1 MAQEITVHLRTPHT
15 EQERFRRS
23 TAKRK
28 IIRAGRRGGKTVG
41 VAILAVDGFLAV
53 KRVLYTAPTGEQAEK
68 FWYEVSRS
76 LAEPVEAGIYH
87 KNETERVI
95 ERPGTENRIRAKTAW
110 NANTL
115 RGDYGDLLIF
125 DEWQLMAEDTWE
137 EVGAPMLLDNNG
149 DAIFVYTPPSLRSTG
164 VSRAQDPRHA
174 AKMFRAAREDKTGRW
189 EAFHFTSFDNPHI
202 SAEGLK
208 EITLDMSRDAY
219 HTEIMAEDDD
229 LQVALLVYAPF
240 NEKVCKVER
249 FEVPGSWD
257 VVVGHDFGSANPA
270 ALFLARVRLPL
281 PLGAPAYMRMNDLI
295 AWHEYLPGAGRST
308 ARHVEEFMVLTRGRT
323 VVKRVGGSHQED
335 EIRQGYGAH
344 GWHIQEPHLQRVNA
358 QVDMVRGIM
367 ELNKFF
373 VFSDLYNYLGELA
386 NCMWKLDDQG
396 KATNVIK
403 DEAKYNLCACA
414 RYILSDF
421 TPETVAHRRAGD
433 PVVVLRRGW

>member
-1 MAQEITVHLRTPHT
+1 MAQAITVHLRTPHA

-28 IIRAGRRGGKTVG
+28 IIRAGRRSGKTVG
-41 VAILAVDGFLAV
+41 VAILAVDGFLAG

-76 LAEPVEAGIYH
+76 LSEPVEAGVYH

-164 VSRAQDPRHA
+164 VSRAQDHRHA
-174 AKMFRAAREDKTGRW
+174 AKMFKAAREDTTGRW

-240 NEKVCKVER
+240 NERVCKIPR
-249 FEVPGSWD
+249 FPMPQNWLHFT
-257 VVVGHDFGSANPA
+257 GHDFGTANPA
-270 ALFLARVRLPL
+270 ALFFAQD
-281 PLGAPAYMRMNDLI
+281 PATGYFY
-295 AWHEYLPGAGRST
+295 AYHEYLPGGGRST
-308 ARHVEEFMVLTRGRT
+308 YEHVVEFKKLTEGVT
-323 VVKRVGGSHQED
+323 VIKRAGGSHQEE
-335 EIRQGYGAH
+335 EIRQGYRAH
-344 GWHIQEPHLQRVNA
+344 GWQIQEPKLLSVKA
-358 QVDMVRGIM
+358 QIDKVRGMM
-367 ELNKFF
+367 ELNKLF
-373 VFSDLYNYLGELA
+373 VFNDLYNYLGELA
-386 NCMWKLDDQG
+386 NCMWKQDDQG
-396 KATNVIK
+396 KATDVIK
-403 DEAKYNLCACA
+403 DEARYHLCASA

-421 TPETVAHRRAGD
+421 TPETAVRGKAASGGFMSRR
-433 PVVVLRRGW
+433 